1 MTFAVYTD
9 EDGYIGDVSAP
20 TREAAM
26 EFLDEQ
32 GYAIGTYELRELIN
46 E

>member
-9 EDGYIGDVSAP
+9 QDGYIGDVSAP
-20 TREAAM
+20 TREKAA
-26 EFLDEQ
+26 EFLAAQ
-32 GYAIGTYELRELIN
+32 GYELGTFELRELA